1 MFKFFIAF
9 TLFILT
15 AYAEVNNTTVEQNIS
30 EKTVAVDSNKTVIEK
45 SGENVKLKKQIE
57 NLREELLALKEKKKT
72 DNEWTKIYSGYITHK
87 SLIDKEKNL
96 SKKIAKLK
104 KMKYTNP
111 KQKALLEKLDK
122 EDKILKDKINLIK
135 DFDKDPFKKL
145 ITPPSLSN
153 APEITNP
160 FSLITGLSYIKEL
173 ASNKDKYLDRYK
185 KLEDTIASLQRERS
199 LLSRLIN
206 LNNSELDKQHLKF
219 TEQEIKYL
227 LTIKDIFKT
236 TKNIYIKKSD
246 ELKLSIENDIKKEL
260 KKVVYVGVV
269 ALIFLIIFILL
280 KFLTRKYLAD
290 KESFYTVNKV
300 INIGFIT
307 ILILTILFAYL
318 ENVSYIITILGF
330 ASAGIAIALKDWFM
344 SVLGWFVIVVGGTI
358 HVGDRVKF
366 VRGNTEYV
374 GDVVDISL
382 LRMTIQEDITLTTY
396 MHNRRAGRIIF
407 IPNNYIFTDMVANY
421 SHSGLKTVWDGI
433 DFYITF
439 DSNISKATSIAKG
452 VAKQFSKGYTDIT
465 RKQLNKLRSKYQLKN
480 TNVEPRVFSFIE
492 GYGVKVSV
500 WYLTNA
506 YATLT
511 LRSTIST
518 KILEEILEAED
529 IKIAYPTQ
537 SFYIDKEIPK
547 PKQAGEMLTP
557 TEKEV

>member
-1 MFKFFIAF
+1 MLKLF
-9 TLFILT
+9 TIFILLFSI
-15 AYAEVNNTTVEQNIS
+15 AYAEGNSTLEQNSSNKIVVNNQSKAEL
-30 EKTVAVDSNKTVIEK
+30 DNKTLEL
-45 SGENVKLKKQIE
+45 ENKIKD
-57 NLREELLALKEKKKT
+57 LREQLISLNKNKKT

-87 SLIDKEKNL
+87 SLLDREKNL
-96 SKKIAKLK
+96 TKQITKLK
-104 KMKYTNP
+104 KIKHIRPN
-111 KQKALLEKLDK
+111 QKSLLDKLEK
-122 EDKILKDKINLIK
+122 EDKILKDKISLIK

-145 ITPPSLSN
+145 ITPPSLNN
-153 APEITNP
+153 APQITNP
-160 FSLITGLSYIKEL
+160 FSLISGLSYIKEL
-173 ASNKDKYLDRYK
+173 ASNKEKYLDRYK
-185 KLEDTIASLQRERS
+185 QLEDTIYSLQKQRY
-199 LLSRLIN
+199 LLSKIVN
-206 LNNSELDKQHLKF
+206 LSNSEIDKQHLEFVKK
-219 TEQEIKYL
+219 EIKYL

-236 TKNIYIKKSD
+236 TKNIYIKKAD

-307 ILILTILFAYL
+307 VLILTILFAYL

-344 SVLGWFVIVVGGTI
+344 SVLGWFVIVIGGTI

-366 VRGNTEYV
+366 VRGNVEYV

-407 IPNNYIFTDMVANY
+407 VPNNYIFTDMVANY

-439 DSNISKATSIAKG
+439 DSNISKATSIAKN
-452 VAKQFSKGYTDIT
+452 VAKQYSKGYTDIT

-518 KILEEILEAED
+518 NILKEILEAED

-547 PKQAGEMLTP
+547 PKQADEMPTLTD
-557 TEKEV
+557 KEA